1 MSSANKRPD
10 FSAGGG
16 PGDTVMVDGVDDPY
30 PSLSDFHDYEPNLE
44 FDDSDLLNSQHSEV
58 EAEIFEE
65 EPSADILES
74 PMADGTIEEDFE
86 AALNKGRG
94 GAENGPGGSFTSAL
108 GNGPSVVQETSA
120 APDFS
125 DIASRGI
132 LEVVGDDAGGRKIIL
147 ISACRFPSDRSLD
160 FDRFLKYLTY
170 ELEKYVNMDY
180 SLVYFHHGLSSRNKP
195 TLRWMWEA
203 YKQLDRNYKKNL
215 KSMFLVHPTR
225 FIRVVYAFF
234 KPLISAKFGRK
245 LQYVDYLHELQPY
258 MDINTL
264 PIPKLVK
271 EYDRKQVAQI
281 GGKADVAPYR
291 ASQTLQRNSQFGAPL
306 NWIAENNDN
315 INIPP
320 IVKKCVEFLSTPEH
334 LETVGI
340 FRRSANVADVK
351 ATQAKVNAGE
361 DIIFD
366 EQTDVHLAAVLL
378 KAFFRE
384 LPEPLLT
391 FDVFEDVMNFQQL
404 PTDARTSFM
413 KDTLRNKLPE
423 QNFLLLKY
431 LVNFLSMVNDSS
443 CLNKM
448 TFSNLAVVFGPN
460 LIRSRDEMANISR
473 IGAINFFTEH
483 IFSNADVIF
492 AEN

>member
-1 MSSANKRPD
+1 MD
-10 FSAGGG
+10 
-16 PGDTVMVDGVDDPY
+16 
-30 PSLSDFHDYEPNLE
+30 NL
-44 FDDSDLLNSQHSEV
+44 F
-58 EAEIFEE
+58 
-65 EPSADILES
+65 IL
-74 PMADGTIEEDFE
+74 
-86 AALNKGRG
+86 
-94 GAENGPGGSFTSAL
+94 FT
-108 GNGPSVVQETSA
+108 Q
-120 APDFS
+120 
-125 DIASRGI
+125 R
-132 LEVVGDDAGGRKIIL
+132 
-147 ISACRFPSDRSLD
+147 
-160 FDRFLKYLTY
+160 
-170 ELEKYVNMDY
+170 
-180 SLVYFHHGLSSRNKP
+180 
-195 TLRWMWEA
+195 
-203 YKQLDRNYKKNL
+203 
-215 KSMFLVHPTR
+215 
-225 FIRVVYAFF
+225 
-234 KPLISAKFGRK
+234 
-245 LQYVDYLHELQPY
+245 
-258 MDINTL
+258 
-264 PIPKLVK
+264 
-271 EYDRKQVAQI
+271 YDRKQVAQI

-431 LVNFLSMVNDSS
+431 LVNFLSMV
-443 CLNKM
+443 
-448 TFSNLAVVFGPN
+448 
-460 LIRSRDEMANISR
+460 RSLK
-473 IGAINFFTEH
+473 
-483 IFSNADVIF
+483 F
-492 AEN
+492 AKI